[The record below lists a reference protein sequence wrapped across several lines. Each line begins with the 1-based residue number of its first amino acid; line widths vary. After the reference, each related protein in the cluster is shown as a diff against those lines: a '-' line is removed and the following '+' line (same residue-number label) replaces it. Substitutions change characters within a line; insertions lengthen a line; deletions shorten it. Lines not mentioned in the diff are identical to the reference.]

1 MNVIEFITKDI
12 GWTEHLTTEMVV
24 DPMLVERL
32 RSIRVSQKDIDR
44 IKERDALGKMIKSIA
59 VGVNDE

>member
-12 GWTEHLTTEMVV
+12 GWTEHLTTEMVG

-44 IKERDALGKMIKSIA
+44 INERDALGKAIKSIA